1 MTQEPFLYLE
11 AGANDP
17 TAIIGNDFNF
27 QLSFTGAVAF
37 SFTGTAVAF
46 ALFLYRE
53 VFHCVYNKSILFV
66 C

>member
-27 QLSFTGAVAF
+27 QLSFTL
-37 SFTGTAVAF
+37 TAVEAF
-46 ALFLYRE
+46 ALFFPGKSFT
-53 VFHCVYNKSILFV
+53 VCNTHCV
-66 C
+66 